1 MASNSFVS
9 LIKWYDKAIKGKT
22 NIINKK
28 SKCEIILLSSKRITK
43 EYHNM
48 YKYFIAKNEERLD
61 KFLASNIDASRNQI
75 EQLIK
80 KEFVKVD
87 EKIVNKTGLKLKENQ
102 KVEVF
107 FPETKFSNVKD
118 EEFIKDSLKDK
129 NIEIIYEDE
138 DILVLNK
145 PYNLTVHD
153 APSVKDATLVD
164 WLKLKKISLS
174 TISGEE
180 RHGIVHRLDKGTSG
194 LIVIAKTNE
203 AHTSLAKQLED
214 KSMGRY
220 YLAITDMPLKDNL
233 IIERP
238 IARNPNNRLKMDI
251 IENGRYAKSAFLK
264 ISLSDNEKYELVSAK
279 LFTGR
284 THQIR
289 VHLNSINRHIL
300 GDTLYG
306 FKGELN
312 KINRFFLHAYI
323 LYLTH
328 PTKNT
333 KMSFCANLPDD
344 MSTFLKT
351 NFSKDFSNEKINTSN
366 IINNFSSFI

>member
-1 MASNSFVS
+1 MYKNFIS
-9 LIKWYDKAIKGKT
+9 T
-22 NIINKK
+22 NI
-28 SKCEIILLSSKRITK
+28 
-43 EYHNM
+43 
-48 YKYFIAKNEERLD
+48 ERLD
-61 KFLASNIDASRNQI
+61 KFLALNIEASRNQI

-80 KEFVKVD
+80 KEYVKVD
-87 EKIVNKTGLKLKENQ
+87 GKIVNKTGLKLKENQ
-102 KVEVF
+102 EIEVF
-107 FPETKFSNVKD
+107 FPKVETNDKKNID
-118 EEFIKDSLKDK
+118 FIKESLSDK
-129 NIEIIYEDE
+129 IVETVYEDE

-153 APSVKDATLVD
+153 APSVKDATLTD
-164 WLKLKKISLS
+164 WLKLKNISLS

-203 AHTSLAKQLED
+203 AHVNLAKQLED

-220 YLAITDMPLKDNL
+220 YLAIIDLPLKDNQ
-233 IIERP
+233 IIEKP

-251 IENGRYAKSAFLK
+251 IEQGRYAKSAFYK
-264 ISLSDNEKYELVSAK
+264 IALSDNEKFELISCK

-289 VHLNSINRHIL
+289 VHLSSINRHIL
-300 GDTLYG
+300 GDALYG

-328 PTKNT
+328 PTKNI

-344 MSTFLKT
+344 MSNFLKT
-351 NFSKDFSNEKINTSN
+351 NFSKDFTDEKIDTSN
-366 IINNFSSFI
+366 IINNFSNFS